1 MMNYIEFKLRD
12 MKRLLFEFK
21 GVMIYHDY
29 MENLINEG
37 KI

>member
-21 GVMIYHDY
+21 GEMLYHV
-29 MENLINEG
+29 IWR
-37 KI
+37 I